1 MPHNPVVVISSPS
14 PLLEGIAAAV
24 LGGATEENP
33 TAAAPVVVA
42 DSAGSAASTVNA
54 PFVFLGYRAD
64 SEESRRIALKTLTE
78 LTAKASTPLHV
89 ALFEASARGSSG
101 DPVSPPSGGTPVV
114 DSKTPVLV
122 PHERFVIERGPH
134 GEFMGFP
141 ELARARSWGART
153 YADWLSRGSRPPT
166 EDARRDSASLGTRSV
181 PWCGATE

>member
-101 DPVSPPSGGTPVV
+101 DPVLTALRRN
-114 DSKTPVLV
+114 T
-122 PHERFVIERGPH
+122 RGRLEDAGAGAP
-134 GEFMGFP
+134 
-141 ELARARSWGART
+141 RALRDRT
-153 YADWLSRGSRPPT
+153 RPP
-166 EDARRDSASLGTRSV
+166 R
-181 PWCGATE
+181 